1 MEIAVEQLERD
12 VTKIVL
18 GGRFDTTGAVVI
30 ELPFNAA
37 VAEKRLVI
45 VDLSAVTFLSS
56 YGVRVLLVGAKTVGK
71 QGGRLV
77 IQCPDNNVSK
87 VLRTAGTD
95 ALIPIFSSEA
105 AARAAVAAS

>member
-1 MEIAVEQLERD
+1 MPSKQLERD

-37 VAEKRLVI
+37 VAEKRVVI

-71 QGGRLV
+71 QGRPARHPVPRQQRLEGLEDGRNG
-77 IQCPDNNVSK
+77 CN
-87 VLRTAGTD
+87 
-95 ALIPIFSSEA
+95 
-105 AARAAVAAS
+105 